1 MNEPEAYEIRVA
13 GHLSKHW
20 EARFEPLCLEHDP
33 NGETVLTGMLD
44 QAALH
49 GALLQICNLGL
60 KIISVKLCE
69 ASYPEEESSK

>member
-20 EARFEPLCLEHDP
+20 TARFEPLDLKHDP

-49 GALLQICNLGL
+49 GALLHIRNLGL
-60 KIISVKLCE
+60 KIISVKLCK
-69 ASYPEEESSK
+69 AGSTEEENHE

>member
-20 EARFEPLCLEHDP
+20 EARFEPLCIEHDP

-49 GALLQICNLGL
+49 GALLQIRNLGL
-60 KIISVKLCE
+60 KIIAVKLTQ
-69 ASYPEEESSK
+69 SDSGEEKNNE

>member
-13 GHLSKHW
+13 GHLGSHW
-20 EARFEPLCLEHDP
+20 SARFEPLNLTHDP

-49 GALLQICNLGL
+49 GALLQIRNLGL
-60 KIISVKLCE
+60 KIISVNLKE
-69 ASYPEEESSK
+69 SESTEEEIHE

>member
-20 EARFEPLCLEHDP
+20 VARFEPLDLEHDP

-49 GALLQICNLGL
+49 GALLHIRNLGL
-60 KIISVKLCE
+60 KIISVTLCE
-69 ASYPEEESSK
+69 TGSTDEENHE